1 MATQRKAP
9 ASRRKPTRP
18 GVQVQ
23 PISPCLWFDD
33 QAEDAARFY
42 VSVFKKSRIIQVNRY
57 PAVGQEIHGRRAGS
71 VMTVDFTLNGLRF
84 TALNGGPQF
93 KFNEAISLQV
103 ICKTQAEIDYYWG
116 KLSEGGDPK
125 AQMCGW
131 LKDRFGLSWQVVP
144 EGMQKMLKQEES
156 PGAERAFAAMMKM
169 KKLDLAAL
177 RAAFRGKG

>member
-9 ASRRKPTRP
+9 ASRKKPARP

-93 KFNEAISLQV
+93 KFNEAVSFV
-103 ICKTQAEIDYYWG
+103 IHCDTQEEVDKYWNA
-116 KLSEGGDPK
+116 LTRDGGEES
-125 AQMCGW
+125 MCGW
-131 LKDRFGLSWQVVP
+131 LKDKFGVSWQVTP
-144 EGMQKMLKQEES
+144 NYLIEKMQDKDPKKSQAVMKAMLQMRKIDIATIKRAYES
-156 PGAERAFAAMMKM
+156 A
-169 KKLDLAAL
+169 
-177 RAAFRGKG
+177 